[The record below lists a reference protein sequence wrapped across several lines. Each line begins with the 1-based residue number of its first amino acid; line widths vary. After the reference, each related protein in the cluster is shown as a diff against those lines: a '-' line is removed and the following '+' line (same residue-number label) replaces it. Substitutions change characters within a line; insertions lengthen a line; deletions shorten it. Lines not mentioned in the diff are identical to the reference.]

1 MVFVMVPRRRL
12 LQAPLLL
19 AAERAGAAT
28 HKMTLS
34 MHQTTSARAGYRKSL
49 EGWAKAGIHDVE
61 PTAALLDDYLKTDS
75 LASAKRILSDN
86 GLNIISGAVGVTGL
100 WEPNPNFAKNLD
112 AFRKWCEQFADLGA
126 PLVYSPCVTTA
137 KFTPDDY
144 VRCLENIRQVAEVAR
159 QFRLKVAAE
168 FVRNSTFLASLPTAL
183 RLHREALHP
192 NFGILFDCYHFW
204 SGPSKFE
211 DMDLIKPGE
220 IIHAHLND
228 TQDLPRELLDMQSRV
243 IPGDGVA
250 PLPKILEKLADRG
263 YGGPISVELF
273 LPKFQEAEPFE
284 LAKEIK
290 LKCERV
296 FKQARL

>member
-1 MVFVMVPRRRL
+1 MLPRRRV
-12 LQAPLLL
+12 LQAPFLL
-19 AAERAGAAT
+19 AAERAEAAT
-28 HKMTLS
+28 RKMTLS
-34 MHQTTSARAGYRKSL
+34 IHQFTSARAGYRKSL
-49 EGWAKAGIHDVE
+49 EGWAKAGIRNVE
-61 PTAALLDDYLKTDS
+61 PSAGLLDDYLKTDS
-75 LASAKRILSDN
+75 LASAKRVLTDN
-86 GLNIISGAVGVTGL
+86 DLKIVSGAIGVTGL
-100 WEPNPNFAKNLD
+100 WEPNPNFSKNLD
-112 AFRKWCEQFADLGA
+112 TFRHRCEQFAELGA

-144 VRCLENIRQVAEVAR
+144 VRCLENIRQVAELAR

-168 FVRNSTFLASLPTAL
+168 FVRNSTFLASLPTAI
-183 RLHREALHP
+183 RLHREAAHP

-211 DMDLIKPGE
+211 DMDLIKAGE

-250 PLPKILEKLADRG
+250 PLPKILAKLADRG
-263 YGGPISVELF
+263 YAGPISVELF
-273 LPKFQEAEPFE
+273 LPKFQEADPVE

-290 LKCERV
+290 LKCEEV
-296 FKQARL
+296 FKQAGV